1 LSHICKLKK
10 ALYGLKQDL
19 HAWFSKL
26 SNKLIKLGFVSS
38 RSDKSLFINHTST
51 YTMLVLIYVDN
62 ITITCSNHGAIQ
74 DLLTTMDCD
83 FVVKELEAFN
93 FFGGS

>member
-1 LSHICKLKK
+1 
-10 ALYGLKQDL
+10 
-19 HAWFSKL
+19 
-26 SNKLIKLGFVSS
+26 
-38 RSDKSLFINHTST
+38 
-51 YTMLVLIYVDN
+51 MLVLIYVDN